1 MKGVIDMKKILLPII
16 LALCALIFVGCIHL
30 ELPIVGTVEITEFSV
45 SGQYEEINKTTV
57 RDAEQV
63 KYICQNF
70 NSLTLK
76 KIRSGEMTMPKYR
89 FVIYNRAGMKGK
101 TLYITFDGHIDLG
114 DGYYSVKKGELDLDY
129 IKALLLFTAQNQ
141 NEKYTYSSAI
151 VSTGGEG
158 IQPIK
163 TLAWTDKYSK
173 DGECQLCGDGM
184 GYYGVFS
191 DPETKLSELPV
202 LVADGKITVTAPEHA
217 RVSGARVFDSYFEHF
232 EDHSGFEGLHLLP
245 AGEYVVVFFENTDS
259 RKTDPDAET
268 YWLTQYENVF
278 RLTVPARE
286 IGAEYHS
293 LVFADASEVLPGFDV
308 NKQYRAGERV
318 KIPLYAVT
326 EQYYRF
332 YVNGEEINPI
342 KNDED
347 YYYTTF
353 AFIMP
358 DSNAEIRIEVV
369 SVEIPSGN

>member
-1 MKGVIDMKKILLPII
+1 MKKILIPII
-16 LALCALIFVGCIHL
+16 LALCALIFVGCTHL

-57 RDAEQV
+57 MDAEQV

-129 IKALLLFTAQNQ
+129 IKALLTVTAQNK

-151 VSTGGEG
+151 VSAGGEG

-217 RVSGARVFDSYFEHF
+217 RVSGARVFDSNFEHF

-259 RKTDPDAET
+259 RKTDPDAEI

-293 LVFADASEVLPGFDV
+293 LVFADASEVLPDFDL
-308 NKQYRAGERV
+308 NSKYRAGERV

-358 DSNAEIRIEVV
+358 DSDAEIKIEVV